1 MAFFLCIKYD
11 KKKFDVFNLATSKST
26 SILELA
32 KIFAKIMD
40 KSELRPIF
48 KNGIPGVVKC
58 NSTNNQKLQNVLG
71 FTPSIKLKS
80 GLSNLLQS
88 I

>member
-1 MAFFLCIKYD
+1 MAFFLSIKYD

-32 KIFAKIMD
+32 KIFAKIMG
-40 KSELRPIF
+40 KSELKPIF
-48 KNGIPGVVKC
+48 RNVIHGVVKC
-58 NSTNNQKLQNVLG
+58 NSTSNQKLQKTLG
-71 FTPSIKLKS
+71 FTPSIKLKD
-80 GLSNLLQS
+80 GLSNL